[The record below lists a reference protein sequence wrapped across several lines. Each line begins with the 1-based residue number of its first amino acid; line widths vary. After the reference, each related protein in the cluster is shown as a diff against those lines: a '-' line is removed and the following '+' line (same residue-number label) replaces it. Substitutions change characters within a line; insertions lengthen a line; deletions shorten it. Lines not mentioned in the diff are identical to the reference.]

1 MNKKLEIKYTA
12 LKDDL
17 LKLEKDT
24 TETINSQIEEL
35 AKKQEIS
42 KMPELKANLLEEYN
56 LLNDASKLFLDSAS
70 KCSKTADTIKTQIK
84 EYEKYEERVDK
95 KVGFV

>member
-42 KMPELKANLLEEYN
+42 KMPELKANLLE
-56 LLNDASKLFLDSAS
+56 
-70 KCSKTADTIKTQIK
+70 
-84 EYEKYEERVDK
+84 
-95 KVGFV
+95 

>member
-12 LKDDL
+12 LKDNL
-17 LKLEKDT
+17 LELEKDT

-42 KMPELKANLLEEYN
+42 KMPESKSNLLQEYN
-56 LLNDASKLFLDSAS
+56 LLHDASKSFLDSA
-70 KCSKTADTIKTQIK
+70 I
-84 EYEKYEERVDK
+84 
-95 KVGFV
+95 

>member
-12 LKDDL
+12 LKDNL
-17 LKLEKDT
+17 LELEKDT

-84 EYEKYEERVDK
+84 EYEKY
-95 KVGFV
+95 